1 MALIE
6 VPKELVD
13 KVYEIIE
20 VAKTTGKIQ
29 KGTNETTKAIEKG
42 KVKFVAVA
50 KDVDPPEITMHI
62 PIIAEEKNVPCFQV
76 PSKED
81 LGAAAGIQVS
91 TGSVAVVQEG
101 EAKNLINE
109 LVNKTKQ

>member
-1 MALIE
+1 MAAIE
-6 VPKELVD
+6 VEKEMLD
-13 KVYEIIE
+13 KIYEIIE
-20 VAKTTGKIQ
+20 VAKATGKVK

-42 KVKFVAVA
+42 NAKFVAVA
-50 KDVDPPEITMHI
+50 SDIDPKEIAMHI
-62 PIIAEEKNVPCFQV
+62 PIIAEEKSVPCYQV

-109 LVNKTKQ
+109 LLSKTKK